1 MSDPD
6 FLFETFHLKI
16 PGWSNARLPVLL
28 YRGAIIRLN
37 TDDDL
42 ASRFEARFQEHRWP
56 PQWRDGV
63 YTFHHYHS
71 NAHEVLGFAAGA
83 ARLRLGGPEGID
95 VDVKAGDAVLL
106 PAGTGHFQISA
117 DAAFLV
123 VGAYPPEQQNFDICR
138 TPADSP
144 LNKRIASLDFPQSD
158 PIYGSNGPVSR
169 LWMRR
174 N

>member
-6 FLFETFHLKI
+6 FLFETFHLKM

-42 ASRFEARFQEHRWP
+42 ASRFEARFQEHGWP

-117 DAAFLV
+117 DAAVLV
-123 VGAYPPEQQNFDICR
+123 VGALAANLREYPFQVRDPDIICCLSQ
-138 TPADSP
+138 TVFIFM
-144 LNKRIASLDFPQSD
+144 LPQ
-158 PIYGSNGPVSR
+158 GR
-169 LWMRR
+169 Q
-174 N
+174 